1 MDDKIRQI
9 IEKEM
14 NTQGLNQSKL
24 AEKIGMTRSAVNQI
38 MTGRRGKIPVTL
50 EAVLNG
56 LGLHLAVVDQNGQ
69 EVKW

>member
-1 MDDKIRQI
+1 MDKQIRSV
-9 IEKEM
+9 IEKELEA
-14 NTQGLNQSKL
+14 QGLSQSKL

>member
-1 MDDKIRQI
+1 MDDKIRLI

-69 EVKW
+69 EVE